1 MEERWRARE
10 RHDEGGRFGN
20 RGGADN
26 PNVAWHTM
34 RIKAAKAGPDQ
45 IKHFYQNVPKPQ
57 RTEAMIEWARLKNIA
72 HAKGE
77 RVARHRFCACVQAW
91 LKPLACCVAAR
102 AADASLT
109 RTSSSTWQR

>member
-1 MEERWRARE
+1 MAERWRERE
-10 RHDEGGRFGN
+10 RHEEGGRFGN

-45 IKHFYQNVPKPQ
+45 LKHFYRNFPKPQ

-77 RVARHRFCACVQAW
+77 VEEFMR
-91 LKPLACCVAAR
+91 LNPKPAE
-102 AADASLT
+102 
-109 RTSSSTWQR
+109 